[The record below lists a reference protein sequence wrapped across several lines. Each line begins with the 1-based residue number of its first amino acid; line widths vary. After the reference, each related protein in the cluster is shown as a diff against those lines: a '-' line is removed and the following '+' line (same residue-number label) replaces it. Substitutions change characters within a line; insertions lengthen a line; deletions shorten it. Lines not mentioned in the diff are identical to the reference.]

1 VKRRDRQRGGR
12 GWRRRSAGFALRL
25 TAYALLA
32 SALLVVPW
40 RWLPPPTS
48 AFMLRERLTG
58 RTAAIHQRW
67 VPYDA
72 ISRNLALCVIAAEDQ
87 KFPAHH
93 GFDVDAI
100 VRATKEQRRQPRGA
114 STISQQLAKN
124 LFLWPGRSFVRKG
137 LEAYFTVWLEQ
148 TWPKRR
154 ILEVYLNTAEFG
166 PGIFGAAAASER
178 MFGKPAS
185 ALTLSEAA
193 LLTAVLP
200 SPKRMSA
207 TRPSDYVRER
217 AGQIERIARSLGVRY
232 VAGI

>member
-1 VKRRDRQRGGR
+1 V
-12 GWRRRSAGFALRL
+12 AF
-25 TAYALLA
+25 ALLA

-48 AFMLRERLTG
+48 AFMLRERITG
-58 RTAAIHQRW
+58 GSPAVHQRW
-67 VPYDA
+67 VPYDS
-72 ISRNLALCVIAAEDQ
+72 ISRNLALAVVAAEDQ

-100 VRATKEQRRQPRGA
+100 ARAAQEKRKRPRGA

-124 LFLWPGRSFVRKG
+124 LYLWPGRSFVRKG
-137 LEAYFTVWLEQ
+137 LEAWFTVWLEQ

-154 ILEVYLNTAEFG
+154 ILEVYLNVAEFG
-166 PGIFGAAAASER
+166 PGIYGAGAASER

-185 ALTLSEAA
+185 QLTLYEAA

-207 TRPSDYVRER
+207 ANPSPYVRER
-217 AGQIERIARSLGVRY
+217 AEEIERIARGLGTHY

>member
-1 VKRRDRQRGGR
+1 MTRRGRERGR
-12 GWRRRSAGFALRL
+12 GWGRRLGGFALRL
-25 TAYALLA
+25 VGSMLLV

-40 RWLPPPTS
+40 RWLAPPTS
-48 AFMLRERLTG
+48 AFMLREQFAG
-58 RTAAIHQRW
+58 RARSVHQRW
-67 VPYDA
+67 VPYER

-100 VRATKEQRRQPRGA
+100 VRATQEQRRRPRGA

-124 LFLWPGRSFVRKG
+124 LYLWPGRSFVRKG

-148 TWPKRR
+148 TWSKRR
-154 ILEVYLNTAEFG
+154 ILEVYLNVVEFG
-166 PGIFGAAAASER
+166 PGIFGAGAASER
-178 MFGKPAS
+178 MFGKPPS
-185 ALTLSEAA
+185 ELTLYEAA

-207 TRPSDYVRER
+207 ANPSPYVRER
-217 AGQIERIARSLGVRY
+217 ASQIERLARALGTRY

>member
-1 VKRRDRQRGGR
+1 LGRRL
-12 GWRRRSAGFALRL
+12 ALFALQL
-25 TAYALLA
+25 VAFVLLA
-32 SALLVVPW
+32 SAALVVPW

-48 AFMLRERLTG
+48 AFMLREQLTG
-58 RTAAIHQRW
+58 RTRTVHQRW
-67 VPYDA
+67 VPYEA
-72 ISRNLALCVIAAEDQ
+72 ISRNLALCVVAAEDQ

-100 VRATKEQRRQPRGA
+100 VRATQEQRRQPRGA

-124 LFLWPGRSFVRKG
+124 LYLWPGRSFVRKG

-154 ILEVYLNTAEFG
+154 ILEVYLNMAEFG
-166 PGIFGAAAASER
+166 PGVFGAAAASER
-178 MFGKPAS
+178 TFGKPAS
-185 ALTLSEAA
+185 QLTLSEAA

-207 TRPSDYVRER
+207 ARPSPYVQER
-217 AGQIERIARSLGVRY
+217 AGQIERIARALGQRW